1 MLEPANPKL
10 LAMPTDD
17 ELYSVFFEAAVEWA
31 HDKIKW
37 IVRKIGEFLQSAK
50 GEVKNLMVLDPE
62 KWLSIKFDM
71 PTGNALLSGFI
82 QDQPLLKKWLLLA
95 VLKPF
100 GATSFDTYVDKMNET
115 QDNIDTCN
123 VTLPRILILFMQKL
137 SVKYVVNETEEH
149 IKSMVAAIF
158 HA

>member
-31 HDKIKW
+31 HENIKW
-37 IVRKIGEFLQSAK
+37 IVKSIWEFLKDAK
-50 GEVKNLMVLDPE
+50 WEVKNLIVFDPE

-71 PTGNALLSGFI
+71 PNGNALLSGFI
-82 QDQPLLKKWLLLA
+82 NKQPLLKRAPLKGILA
-95 VLKPF
+95 LYS
-100 GATSFDTYVDKMNET
+100 ALTFDDFVAKMNKT

-123 VTLPRILILFMQKL
+123 STLPRIFIIFMQKL
-137 SVKYVVNETEEH
+137 AVKYVVNETEEH